1 MKITTYITALAAA
14 CLVCSACGDPLPENQ
29 PDYEAYEPTAPQ
41 PLECVPN
48 LDGRIEPSELTPQVG
63 VPVRFLVSPA
73 AQTRSVDL
81 EGRELSSGRKVWDWS
96 ERIPSDREAIIEA
109 EPVDGQWF
117 ADSFP
122 SEAFVVPFD
131 LGESTKAIYTRDQEA
146 LRLHGVASAEQD
158 PPEGQTL
165 IVYDAPV
172 ELYRFP
178 IEPGKQ
184 WVSTGVVNDATVRG
198 VPYAGR
204 DIYEVEVAAIGR
216 LELPNITFDEAH
228 RVNTKVTVQPAAG
241 QSVTTR
247 QTSFLFECFGEVAR
261 ATSQEGEESVNF
273 ETATEVRRFGFE

>member
-1 MKITTYITALAAA
+1 MKNTIYIAMLAAVG
-14 CLVCSACGDPLPENQ
+14 LVVGGCGDPLPDNQ
-29 PDYEAYEPTAPQ
+29 PEYQAYEPTQ
-41 PLECVPN
+41 PEPLDCVPN
-48 LDGRIEPSELTPQVG
+48 LDGRIQPSELTPQVG

-81 EGRELSSGRKVWDWS
+81 EGRTLSSGRRVWDWS
-96 ERIPSDREAIIEA
+96 EQIPTDREAIIEA
-109 EPVDGQWF
+109 EPVQEQWF

-122 SEAFVVPFD
+122 SGAFVVPFD
-131 LGESTKAIYTRDQEA
+131 LGESTKAVYTRDEQA
-146 LRLHGVASAEQD
+146 LRLHGIASAQQD
-158 PPEGQTL
+158 PPEGRTL
-165 IVYDAPV
+165 LTYETPV

-204 DIYEVEVAAIGR
+204 DIYEVEVAAIGE
-216 LELPNITFDEAH
+216 LMLPNITFDEAH
-228 RVNTKVTVQPAAG
+228 KVNTKVTIQPAAG
-241 QSVTTR
+241 QSVTSR

-261 ATSQEGEESVNF
+261 ATSQEGEENPNF

>member
-1 MKITTYITALAAA
+1 MRITTYITVLAVA
-14 CLVCSACGDPLPENQ
+14 CLMFWGCGDPLPENQ
-29 PDYEAYEPTAPQ
+29 PDYQAYEPTQ
-41 PLECVPN
+41 PEPLDCVPN
-48 LDGRIEPSELTPQVG
+48 LDGRIEAAELTPQVG

-81 EGRELSSGRKVWDWS
+81 EGRELASGRRVWDWS
-96 ERIPSDREAIIEA
+96 EQIPTDREAIIEA
-109 EPVDGQWF
+109 EPVEGQWF
-117 ADSFP
+117 ADDFP
-122 SEAFVVPFD
+122 GDAFVVPFD
-131 LGESTKAIYTRDQEA
+131 LGESTKAIYTRDEQA
-146 LRLHGVASAEQD
+146 FRLHGIASAQQD
-158 PPEGQTL
+158 PPEGRTL
-165 IVYDAPV
+165 IVYETPV

-184 WVSTGVVNDATVRG
+184 WVSTGVANDATVRG

-216 LELPNITFDEAH
+216 LDLPNITFDEAL

-241 QSVTTR
+241 QSVSTR

-261 ATSQEGEESVNF
+261 ARSQEGEESPSF